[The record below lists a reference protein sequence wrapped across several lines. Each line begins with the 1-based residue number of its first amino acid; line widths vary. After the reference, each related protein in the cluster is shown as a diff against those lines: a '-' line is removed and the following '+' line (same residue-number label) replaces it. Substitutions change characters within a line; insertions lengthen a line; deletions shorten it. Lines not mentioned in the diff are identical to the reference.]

1 MNTYLLVFVLAAVS
15 SLILTPTIR
24 RLCERVGALDEPRDD
39 RRVHRQSVPRLGGV
53 AIFFAAVIALS
64 ALPFVHNSLTQALG
78 QVRWR
83 FIAILVPAT
92 LVFLLG
98 VYDDLR
104 GSRAPLKFAV
114 QALAGALLFML
125 GGKIEV
131 LSIPFIGVIELPV
144 IVSFVLTVIWT
155 IGISNAFNLIDGM
168 DGLAAGAALFAA
180 FVMMV
185 VSLPLYNPFVT
196 VISLALA
203 GALIGFLRY
212 NFNPASIFL
221 GDSGALFLGFTL
233 AALAVQGTQKAS
245 TVVAVAIPLLAFGV
259 PMVDTGFTV
268 VRRFISGRPL
278 FEGDREHI
286 HHMLLARG
294 WSQRR
299 VAFVLYGACAIFGL
313 MAMLFVGEH
322 GRMTGL
328 VLFVIGAAVILAVG
342 RLKYHEIDEIKA
354 SVRRNVKDRRLRAAN
369 NLHVRRAARA
379 MSEANSLR
387 EIFAALEMM
396 LDCGEFIYAL
406 AEIGTRADAQ
416 RNERALSAEDD
427 APRWRRVRMDN
438 GCIAWDWER
447 GDIEADEVIGSDRFW
462 ALRVPLSTDT
472 GSLGY
477 LNLYHGVDGDHLML
491 DVNYLCRLFQHEM
504 SQAIE
509 RVIVAQTEQPAASPI
524 TKAAR
529 ALK

>member
-1 MNTYLLVFVLAAVS
+1 VNTYLLVFVLAAVS

-24 RLCERVGALDEPRDD
+24 RLCERFGLLDEHRDD
-39 RRVHRQSVPRLGGV
+39 RRVHRRSVPRLGGV
-53 AIFFAAVIALS
+53 AIFLAAVIALS
-64 ALPFVHNSLTQALG
+64 ALPFIHNSLTQALG

-83 FIAILVPAT
+83 FIAIFIPAT

-104 GSRAPLKFAV
+104 GSKAPLKFAI
-114 QALAGALLFML
+114 QALAGALLFVL

-131 LSIPFIGVIELPV
+131 LSIPFIGTIELPV
-144 IVSFVLTVIWT
+144 VVSFALTVIWT
-155 IGISNAFNLIDGM
+155 IAISNAFNLIDGM

-196 VISLALA
+196 VITLAIA

-299 VAFVLYGACAIFGL
+299 VAFVLYGACALFGL

-328 VLFVIGAAVILAVG
+328 VLIVVGAAVILAVG
-342 RLKYHEIDEIKA
+342 RLRYHEIDEIKA

-387 EIFAALEMM
+387 EIFSALEMM
-396 LDCGEFIYAL
+396 LESREFIYAV
-406 AEIGTRADAQ
+406 AEIGKSANAQ
-416 RNERALSAEDD
+416 LNERALTAESG
-427 APRWRRVRMDN
+427 AHQSRRVRMDR

-447 GDIEADEVIGSDRFW
+447 GDIEAEEVIGSDRFW
-462 ALRVPLSTDT
+462 ALRIPLSTDT
-472 GSLGY
+472 GSYGY
-477 LNLYHGVDGDHLML
+477 LNLYHGVFGDHLML
-491 DVNYLCRLFQHEM
+491 DVNYLSRLFQQEM
-504 SQAIE
+504 SKAIE
-509 RVIVAQTEQPAASPI
+509 RALSAHSEQAAPVITEAAHLH
-524 TKAAR
+524 K
-529 ALK
+529 